1 MTAQSQSGRALS
13 LDLGERRI
21 GVAISDAG
29 RMLATPFGTVKR
41 RGDRPDEHRE
51 VLNIADENDARTI
64 VVGLP
69 RSLDGDE
76 GPAARSIRRE
86 VKALRRLISDSES
99 HIEVVLHDE
108 RLSTV
113 EAATTLHAAG
123 VSSRRQRD
131 VIDQTAATV
140 ILQSWID
147 SGCPPAD
154 G

>member
-1 MTAQSQSGRALS
+1 MTDRPASRRALG

-21 GVAISDAG
+21 GVAVSDAG
-29 RMLATPFGTVKR
+29 PVLATPHDTVKR
-41 RGDRPDEHRE
+41 RGDRPAEHRQLLDIAE
-51 VLNIADENDARTI
+51 VAEVDTI

-86 VKALRRLISDSES
+86 VKALRRFIADSELS
-99 HIEVVLHDE
+99 LDVVLHDE

-113 EAATTLHAAG
+113 EAASALHAAG
-123 VSSRRQRD
+123 ISSRRQRQ

-147 SGCPPAD
+147 SGCPSAD